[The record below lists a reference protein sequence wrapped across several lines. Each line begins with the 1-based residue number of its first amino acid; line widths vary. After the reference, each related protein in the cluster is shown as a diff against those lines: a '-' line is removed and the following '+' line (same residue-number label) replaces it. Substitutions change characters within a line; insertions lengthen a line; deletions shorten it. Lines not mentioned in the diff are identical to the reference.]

1 MANANSSSLGK
12 NNSPAN
18 PPDICCK
25 VQVDAKQQNHTL
37 STKPLVAIF
46 LCTKDGDRFLKE
58 QLDSILKQR
67 DCGFNLWVSDDGSTD
82 DTLRILKSYQSSWG
96 TQSLSIEPGPQQG
109 YAANFLSLAS
119 RASIEADYYAFADQ
133 DDIWEPDK
141 LSRAIDKLR
150 LIDEDVPAL
159 YCART
164 RLIDQYGKGCGYTP
178 IRRRRPSFANSLV
191 QSLASGNSMVMN
203 KAAHNL
209 LCKAGQLNIIS
220 HDWWV
225 YSLVTGSGGI
235 VIYDKHPSVRYRQH
249 DQNVLGASPG
259 LRATHKRI
267 YMLFQRR
274 FQQWNAIHTK
284 ALDANREL
292 LTTENAIMLDKFS
305 KARVCRLIPRTIGI
319 WRSGVYRQTLI
330 GGLGLFAATLFDR
343 I

>member
-1 MANANSSSLGK
+1 MANANSSSSGK
-12 NNSPAN
+12 NNSPPN
-18 PPDICCK
+18 SQDICYK
-25 VQVDAKQQNHTL
+25 VQADIKQQYYSLN
-37 STKPLVAIF
+37 TKPLVAIF
-46 LCTKDGDRFLKE
+46 LCTKDGDRFLRE
-58 QLDSILKQR
+58 QLDSIQAQR
-67 DCGFNLWVSDDGSTD
+67 DCKFSLWVSDDGSTD
-82 DTLRILKSYQSSWG
+82 NTLHILKSYQDSWG
-96 TQSLSIEPGPQQG
+96 SQHFSIEAGPQQG

-119 RASIEADYYAFADQ
+119 RASIKADYYAFADQ

-150 LIDEDVPAL
+150 SIDEKVPAL
-159 YCART
+159 YCSRT
-164 RLIDQYGKGCGYTP
+164 RLIDQHGQECGYTP

-191 QSLASGNSMVMN
+191 QSLASGNSMIMN
-203 KAAHNL
+203 KAAHKL
-209 LCKAGQLNIIS
+209 LCKAGQLTIIS
-220 HDWWV
+220 HDWWA
-225 YSLVTGSGGI
+225 YSLVAGSGGI

-292 LTTENAIMLDKFS
+292 LTTENAIMLDRFS
-305 KARVCRLIPRTIGI
+305 HARGRRLIPRTIGV
-319 WRSGVYRQTLI
+319 WRSGVYRQTFI